1 MKVLILAA
9 IPENLRE
16 NLKKMMESMG
26 LEVELEDDS
35 SQLEGVEAII
45 SSVNKLKNIEKYTER
60 MPNLKMIQTLSAGV
74 DLVDFSRVPSNI
86 LFCSNAGAY
95 ALPVAEHAVAMA
107 TALSKNLLLNHEK
120 MKRGIFDQSSENSL
134 MRGKIC
140 GILGYGGIGR
150 EIGRICLGMGMKL
163 QVIFRHRVD
172 EKFHF
177 SGTMDSLDM
186 VLETSDLIFVSLP
199 LNKFT
204 HNLITVEKLN
214 MMKKDAI
221 FVNIAR
227 AGIVNEYDLFEH
239 LRANPGFRAGIDVWW
254 QEPISTGK
262 FEMKYPFL
270 DLPNVLGSPHNSG
283 IVPEIGIDSFRYAME
298 NVDRFAKGEMPKNIV
313 KREDYTY

>member
-16 NLKKMMESMG
+16 NLNKMMESMG

-120 MKRGIFDQSSENSL
+120 MRRGIFDQTSENSL
-134 MRGKIC
+134 MRGKMC

-204 HNLITVEKLN
+204 HNLITGEKLN
-214 MMKKDAI
+214 VMRRDAI

-227 AGIVNEYDLFEH
+227 AGIVNEHDLFEY

-298 NVDRFAKGEMPKNIV
+298 NVDRFAKGETPKNIV